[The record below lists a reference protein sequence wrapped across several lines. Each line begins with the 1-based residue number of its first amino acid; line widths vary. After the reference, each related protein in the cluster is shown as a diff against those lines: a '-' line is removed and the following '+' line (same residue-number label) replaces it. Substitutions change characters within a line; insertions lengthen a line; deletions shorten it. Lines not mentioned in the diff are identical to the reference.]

1 MSDQKDVVRRF
12 FATLSTGDLAAIGEF
27 FTDETIW
34 QVNDV
39 ARGIPTQRG
48 RNAIISDFFRPIREG
63 LFEPGDP
70 KISIRRLIADG
81 DWVVA
86 EATAFGR
93 LLNGKQY
100 INEYVFVMQV
110 VGDKIR
116 YVREYLDSD
125 YAHAISADAAGATG
139 AEGHVAETLEASG
152 HD

>member
-1 MSDQKDVVRRF
+1 MSDPKDVVRRF
-12 FATLSTGDLAAIGEF
+12 FAMLATGNLDAIGEF

-39 ARGIPTQRG
+39 ARGLPAQRG
-48 RNAIISDFFRPIREG
+48 RNAIISDFLRPIREG

-86 EATAFGR
+86 ETTAMGR
-93 LLNGKQY
+93 LLNGRQY
-100 INEYVFVMQV
+100 INEYVFVIQV
-110 VGDKIR
+110 VGDKFR
-116 YVREYLDSD
+116 YVREYLDSE
-125 YAHAISADAAGATG
+125 YAHSVAAGIAGAGG
-139 AEGHVAETLEASG
+139 AEGHIVETLEALG